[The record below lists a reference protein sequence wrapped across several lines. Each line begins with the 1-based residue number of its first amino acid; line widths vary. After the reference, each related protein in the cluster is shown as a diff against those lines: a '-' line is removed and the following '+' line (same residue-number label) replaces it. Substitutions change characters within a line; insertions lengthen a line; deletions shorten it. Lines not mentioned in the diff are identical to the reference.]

1 MHEPADPRRP
11 RVLGGVLTA
20 MRTNPRAWI
29 IAAATAGL
37 VVLGGGSFALGTA
50 FGASSP
56 APAATTLVTAASATP
71 TKTVVPTSPPRPTAT
86 PAAPAARLRTC
97 SVAGLAD
104 DGRLGT
110 FEGQVL
116 NAKTG
121 EVLFDRKGTRPAPTA
136 SVMKILT
143 AAAALATLGADYR
156 IPTTVVKGSEP
167 GQVVL
172 IGGGDVTLS
181 RTPSG
186 SNPFYKGA
194 AHLDQLAAQVKK
206 AWSADPAND
215 GKPITSLV
223 ADSSL
228 FSGPVWLPSWDEHE
242 ERIVEGSTAYVTAL
256 QVDGDRDDPYVLESS
271 RGTDPVGR
279 AANAF
284 ANDLGGGIRVSTGT
298 AASGATQL
306 GQVLSPTV
314 STMADQ
320 ALTYSDNT
328 IMETLARLVAIK
340 TGSGSTFA
348 AENAGTR
355 RGLAPYGISTSGIRV
370 VDGSGLSDL
379 NRVPPSFLT
388 RLMVKILNRQS
399 GLGMIYDGLPVSG
412 ETGTLAAQYG
422 RFQGASSVARGKIN
436 AKTGWI
442 NGGYTLA
449 GVVHSADGTP
459 LTFAA
464 FALGDVDNSA
474 MAAIDSLAAGFYR
487 CGGNLSNN

>member
-1 MHEPADPRRP
+1 MHEPAETPRP
-11 RVLGGVLTA
+11 RLLVGVLSA
-20 MRTNPRAWI
+20 IRKNPRAWI
-29 IAAATAGL
+29 IAAATAAM
-37 VVLGGGSFALGTA
+37 VVLGGGSFALGA
-50 FGASSP
+50 AVGSP
-56 APAATTLVTAASATP
+56 APASASGSRTSTTLKRTATATP
-71 TKTVVPTSPPRPTAT
+71 TAPPRPTAT
-86 PAAPAARLRTC
+86 PIAPAARLRTC
-97 SVAGLAD
+97 SVAGLAK

-121 EVLFDRKGTRPAPTA
+121 EVLFDRSGSTPAPTA

-143 AAAALATLGADYR
+143 ASAALATLGANYR
-156 IPTTVVKGSEP
+156 IPTTVVKGTQP

-186 SNPFYKGA
+186 SNPFYQGA
-194 AHLDQLAAQVKK
+194 AHLDQLAAQVKQ
-206 AWSADPAND
+206 AWAADPANQ
-215 GKPITSLV
+215 GKQITSLV
-223 ADSSL
+223 VDSSL

-256 QVDGDRDDPYVLESS
+256 QVDGDRDNPYVLESS

-284 ANDLGGGIRVSTGT
+284 ASDLGGGIRISDGK
-298 AASGATQL
+298 APAGAKQL

-340 TGSGSTFA
+340 TGSGNTFA
-348 AENAGTR
+348 AENAGTV
-355 RGLAPYGISTSGIRV
+355 RGLASYGISTAGIRV
-370 VDGSGLSDL
+370 VDGSGLSDQ

-388 RLMVKILNRQS
+388 RLMVQILNRQN

-412 ETGTLAAQYG
+412 ETGTLAPQYG
-422 RFQGASSVARGKIN
+422 RFQGDSSIARGKIN

-459 LTFAA
+459 LTFAV

-474 MAAIDSLAAGFYR
+474 MEAIDSLAAGFYR
-487 CGGNLSNN
+487 CGGNLSNY